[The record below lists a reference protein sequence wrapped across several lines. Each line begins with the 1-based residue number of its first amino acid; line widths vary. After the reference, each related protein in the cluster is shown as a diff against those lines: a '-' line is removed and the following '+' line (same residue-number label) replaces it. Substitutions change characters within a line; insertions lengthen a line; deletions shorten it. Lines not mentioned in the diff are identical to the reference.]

1 MNSPAYRYNAFG
13 LNIHSHIELP
23 ALPPAIGEVTADV
36 FISIGPVSASGL
48 EKPNKATP
56 FYQSAENIL
65 WLNVPDIA
73 RFLVRDGNSIV
84 VDPYSGSDEQSIRLY
99 LLGSCMGAILHQ
111 RGVLVMHGNAVRF
124 GDRCVVFAG
133 HSGAGKSTLAAAF
146 HKRGHEILADDVCA
160 IDAEGHVAPSFPQLK
175 LWQDAAKRLSIDTD
189 ELNRIRLQVEKYAY
203 PLDNPAME
211 HLPVAAIY
219 ILNSHNRDEFEIESI
234 RGMQKFNPLKN
245 NTYRVGYLDGLGLKA
260 EHLGLCSKL
269 AGRIHLS
276 RITRPN
282 HGFKLDEL
290 VEMIMGDLRNKG
302 IVAA

>member
-1 MNSPAYRYNAFG
+1 MTLNNYHAFG
-13 LNIHSHIELP
+13 LNISS
-23 ALPPAIGEVTADV
+23 AFVLPPLHFALKDDLAHVTIQKGAV
-36 FISIGPVSASGL
+36 PENGL
-48 EKPNKATP
+48 VKPNRATP
-56 FYQSAENIL
+56 FFQSAKDML

-73 RFLVRDGNSIV
+73 RFLVCDGNSII
-84 VDPYSGSDEQSIRLY
+84 VDAYPGSDEQSIRLY

-124 GDRCVVFAG
+124 GDQCVVFVG

-146 HKRGHEILADDVCA
+146 HQRGHEILADDVCA
-160 IDAEGHVAPSFPQLK
+160 IDAEGRVAPSFPQLK
-175 LWQDAAKRLSIDTD
+175 LWQDAAKKLEINTD
-189 ELNRIRLQVEKYAY
+189 ELNRIRLQVEKFAFQ
-203 PLDNPAME
+203 LDKPAME

-219 ILNSHNRDEFEIESI
+219 ILNNHNQDEFEIETI
-234 RGMQKFNPLKN
+234 TGMQKFNPLKN
-245 NTYRVGYLDGLGLKA
+245 NTYRMGYLDGLGLKA

-290 VEMIMGDLRNKG
+290 LELITADLSEKG
-302 IVAA
+302 IIAA